1 MEYNKSHLQKAVDKA
16 ITSANLPENQ
26 IEFIEGRAK
35 ASVSSITTQETED
48 LHINLLVTPH
58 KETIN
63 PINGSA
69 LTSSASFTIV
79 RKSDG
84 EVISF
89 PYTSDYSGFSPS
101 EIKEGDL
108 VTLLKNG
115 HKKSLFNAFARGD
128 KLGGLDF
135 TNYHS
140 EFGFEYFKNAHLEDV
155 VHKSFPQNLVGYQGS
170 QVLSDR
176 NTSRPTSIKADDFI
190 EHFDDYP
197 GELYSRVIATKSFL
211 ERFDIDTEHAE
222 QMDQAY
228 RNDDAQIKAEFKAVV
243 MTQISPYLPL
253 SITIDN
259 IKKYQP
265 SELCFILAGDGD
277 AKRYRQEFIDRTHDL
292 LGVDNTDRTKG
303 IGRLTGWRQVY
314 GYPRKEINV
323 DDAARFHSH
332 FLKDKYGRVDDKCVD
347 IIDSGRYPMKHIV
360 EKHGFAAMSKKQF
373 TNAMGLVQKLP
384 NMPWV
389 GNFNDCLSL
398 AKIPK
403 EWLIDKPDGEIIF
416 DIPSYATHD
425 TMLRR
430 LAPSLQL
437 TGKLID
443 EAQVSGDKRT
453 LKQLSDKWKWLS
465 KQDGR
470 PLHKRLAEVEKKNK
484 ADTLD
489 DFGRL
494 CTNLMEGV
502 IYRVLQDHPSDDF
515 GEAVELV
522 DEVTLVLHTDILKD
536 KYKAWLDNDF
546 DQDDYIT
553 QEQKHHKE
561 EYGEDLDYDSIEVIY
576 PSEDVEDIHE
586 LSAREFNNAMSS
598 SIPSYKDHLE
608 ANVRA
613 HNNDSKLRREIANFS
628 TENVEWGAFID
639 EPYSMGPYFVEAIS
653 DKKALLNEANEMDH
667 CVFSYLPKCLS
678 GDSIILSI
686 KDKVSGQH
694 VATAELSH
702 QGDDDYRIEQL
713 YGFKNANVD
722 GSVRELMDELI
733 EKIASG
739 DVPVNDDIS
748 VTTDLTY
755 IEDDPLQHGTIL
767 STVPY
772 DTDAAFLALFA
783 LENNMPKGFSFDEFL
798 IKNTGSFTDIWY
810 KSTFK
815 ESIDSIR
822 ELALTAE
829 VKPIDVVRTKAR
841 LSLEKFSDV
850 PEAIMKE
857 NRMKKTI
864 KDCISEYSDAL
875 EPEQLSKKINDV
887 VDGLYGVSFLREEL
901 EDVLIDGK
909 EVSHIVTGVEYRDG
923 WYDHDRQQVTL
934 FDAIERSHKIED
946 RENSQQ
952 KLAM

>member
-16 ITSANLPENQ
+16 VASANLPENQ
-26 IEFIEGRAK
+26 IKFIEDRAK
-35 ASVSSITTQETED
+35 ASVSSITTQETDD
-48 LHINLLVTPH
+48 LHINLLITPH

-63 PINGSA
+63 PVNGSA
-69 LTSSASFTIV
+69 LTSSATFTIV

-89 PYTSDYSGFSPS
+89 PYTSDYTDFTPS
-101 EIKEGDL
+101 RLEEGDL
-108 VTLLKNG
+108 VSVLNSS
-115 HKKSLFNAFARGD
+115 HKKSLFTAFSRGD

-135 TNYHS
+135 TSYHS
-140 EFGFEYFKNAHLEDV
+140 KFGVEYFKNARSEDV
-155 VHKSFPQNLVGYQGS
+155 VYQSFPQNIGGYQGS
-170 QVLSDR
+170 QLTSDR

-190 EHFDDYP
+190 ENFDDYP
-197 GELYSRVIATKSFL
+197 GDLYSRVISTKSFL
-211 ERFDIDTEHAE
+211 ERFDIDAEHAE
-222 QMDQAY
+222 KINQAY
-228 RNDDAQIKAEFKAVV
+228 HNDDAQIKAEFKAVV
-243 MTQISPYLPL
+243 MTQVSPHLPL
-253 SITIDN
+253 SITEDN
-259 IKKYQP
+259 INKYQP
-265 SELCFILAGDGD
+265 SELCFILAGEGD
-277 AKRYRQEFIDRTHDL
+277 AKRYRQEFIDRTHSL
-292 LGVDNTDRTKG
+292 LGVDNTDRTKN

-314 GYPRKEINV
+314 GYANREVNV
-323 DDAARFHSH
+323 DNSAQFYSH
-332 FLKDKYGRVDDKCVD
+332 FLKDKYGRVDSQCVD

-373 TNAMGLVQKLP
+373 SSAMGLVQKRP
-384 NMPWV
+384 DMPWV
-389 GNFNDCLSL
+389 GSFKDCLSL

-403 EWLIDKPDGEIIF
+403 EWLLDKPDGEIIF

-443 EAQVSGDKRT
+443 EAQVSGDKRA

-470 PLHKRLAEVEKKNK
+470 PLHKRLADVEKKYK

-515 GEAVELV
+515 GAAVKLV
-522 DEVTLVLHTDILKD
+522 DEVVLELDTEVLKE
-536 KYKAWLDNDF
+536 KYKEWLDSDF
-546 DQDDYIT
+546 DQDDYVT
-553 QEQKHHKE
+553 EQQKYHLK
-561 EYGEDLDYDSIEVIY
+561 EYGEELDYDSVEVIY
-576 PSEDVEDIHE
+576 PSEDVDDIHE
-586 LSAREFNNAMSS
+586 LSAREFNNAMKV

-639 EPYSMGPYFVEAIS
+639 EPHSMGPYFVEPIS
-653 DKKALLNEANEMDH
+653 DKKALLNEANEMDY

-702 QGDDDYRIEQL
+702 QGGEDYRIEQL

-722 GSVRELMDELI
+722 GSVRELMDGFI
-733 EKIASG
+733 DDIASG
-739 DVPVNDDIS
+739 DVLVNTDIA

-755 IEDDPLQHGTIL
+755 IEDDPLAHGTIL

-772 DTDAAFLALFA
+772 DTDAAYLALFA
-783 LENNMPKGFSFDEFL
+783 LESNMPKGFSFDKFL
-798 IKNTGSFTDIWY
+798 TKNTGSFTDIWY
-810 KSTFK
+810 KSTFR
-815 ESIDSIR
+815 ESVDSIR
-822 ELALTAE
+822 ELAVTAG

-841 LSLEKFSDV
+841 LSLEEFTDV
-850 PEAIMKE
+850 PEAVLKE

-864 KDCISEYSDAL
+864 SDCISEYSDAL

-887 VDGLYGVSFLREEL
+887 VDGLYGVTFLRQEL
-901 EDVLIDGK
+901 EDALMDGK

-923 WYDHDRQQVTL
+923 WFDHDRQQVTL

-946 RENSQQ
+946 RENAQQ

>member
-16 ITSANLPENQ
+16 ITSTNLPENQ
-26 IEFIEGRAK
+26 IKFIEDRAK
-35 ASVSSITTQETED
+35 ASVSSITTQETDE
-48 LHINLLVTPH
+48 LYINLLITPH

-63 PINGSA
+63 PVNGSGVM
-69 LTSSASFTIV
+69 SSATFTIV

-89 PYTSDYSGFSPS
+89 PYTSDHTDFTPS
-101 EIKEGDL
+101 RVEGGDL
-108 VTLLKNG
+108 VTVLKSA
-115 HKKSLFNAFARGD
+115 HKESLFNAFARGD

-135 TNYHS
+135 TSYRS
-140 EFGFEYFKNAHLEDV
+140 EFGVQYLKNARPEDI
-155 VHKSFPQNLVGYQGS
+155 VHRSFPQNIGGYPGIQLV
-170 QVLSDR
+170 SDR
-176 NTSRPTSIKADDFI
+176 NTSRASSVKADDFI
-190 EHFDDYP
+190 ENFDDYP
-197 GELYSRVIATKSFL
+197 GELYSRVISTQSFL

-222 QMDQAY
+222 KINKAY
-228 RNDDAQIKAEFKAVV
+228 LNDDNQIKAEFESLV
-243 MTQISPYLPL
+243 MKQIYPHLPL
-253 SITIDN
+253 SLTADN

-265 SELCFILAGDGD
+265 AELCFILAGEGD
-277 AKRYRQEFIDRTHDL
+277 AKRYRKEFIDRTHDL
-292 LGVDNTDRTKG
+292 LGVDNTDRTKS
-303 IGRLTGWRQVY
+303 IGRLVGWRQVY
-314 GYPRKEINV
+314 GSSNKEV
-323 DDAARFHSH
+323 DVEKSAQFYSH
-332 FLKDKYGRVDDKCVD
+332 FLKDQYGRTDDKCID
-347 IIDSGRYPMKHIV
+347 IIDSGRYPIKHIV
-360 EKHGFAAMSKKQF
+360 EKHGFGAMSKKQF
-373 TNAMGLVQKLP
+373 TSAMNLLTLTP
-384 NMPWV
+384 NMPWI
-389 GNFNDCLSL
+389 GSFENCLSL

-403 EWLIDKPDGEIIF
+403 EWLIDKPGGKVIFEI
-416 DIPSYATHD
+416 PKYATHD
-425 TMLRR
+425 MMLRR

-443 EAQVSGDKRT
+443 EAQVTGDKRT

-470 PLHKRLAEVEKKNK
+470 PLHKRLDEVEKKNK

-502 IYRVLQDHPSDDF
+502 IYRVLQDHPSYDL
-515 GEAVELV
+515 GQAVELV
-522 DEVTLVLHTDILKD
+522 DEVTLVLHVDILKE
-536 KYKAWLDNDF
+536 KYKEWLDSDF
-546 DQDDYIT
+546 DPDEYVSDQQDYHL
-553 QEQKHHKE
+553 K
-561 EYGEDLDYDSIEVIY
+561 EYGEEIDYDSVEVIY
-576 PSEDVEDIHE
+576 PSEDVDDIHE
-586 LSAREFNNAMSS
+586 LSAREFNNAMKT

-628 TENVEWGAFID
+628 TENIEWGAFID
-639 EPYSMGPYFVEAIS
+639 EPCSMGPYFVEAIS

-667 CVFSYLPKCLS
+667 CVFSYLPRCLS

-702 QGDDDYRIEQL
+702 QGDDDYRVEQL
-713 YGFKNANVD
+713 YGFKNSNVD
-722 GSVRELMDELI
+722 GSVRKLMDEFI
-733 EKIASG
+733 EKIALG
-739 DVPVNDDIS
+739 DIPVNDDIA

-772 DTDAAFLALFA
+772 DTDAAYLALFA

-798 IKNTGSFTDIWY
+798 SKHTGSFTEIWY

-815 ESIDSIR
+815 ESVDNIR
-822 ELALTAE
+822 ELAVE
-829 VKPIDVVRTKAR
+829 SGIKPIDVVRTKAR
-841 LSLEKFSDV
+841 LSLDKFTDV
-850 PEAIMKE
+850 PEAITKE

-864 KDCISEYSDAL
+864 DDCISEYSDAL
-875 EPEQLSKKINDV
+875 EPEQLSKKINSV
-887 VDGLYGVSFLREEL
+887 IDGLYGVTFLREEL
-901 EDVLIDGK
+901 ENALMDGK

-946 RENSQQ
+946 RESSQQ

>member
-1 MEYNKSHLQKAVDKA
+1 
-16 ITSANLPENQ
+16 
-26 IEFIEGRAK
+26 
-35 ASVSSITTQETED
+35 
-48 LHINLLVTPH
+48 
-58 KETIN
+58 
-63 PINGSA
+63 
-69 LTSSASFTIV
+69 
-79 RKSDG
+79 
-84 EVISF
+84 
-89 PYTSDYSGFSPS
+89 
-101 EIKEGDL
+101 
-108 VTLLKNG
+108 
-115 HKKSLFNAFARGD
+115 
-128 KLGGLDF
+128 
-135 TNYHS
+135 
-140 EFGFEYFKNAHLEDV
+140 
-155 VHKSFPQNLVGYQGS
+155 
-170 QVLSDR
+170 
-176 NTSRPTSIKADDFI
+176 
-190 EHFDDYP
+190 
-197 GELYSRVIATKSFL
+197 
-211 ERFDIDTEHAE
+211 
-222 QMDQAY
+222 
-228 RNDDAQIKAEFKAVV
+228 
-243 MTQISPYLPL
+243 
-253 SITIDN
+253 
-259 IKKYQP
+259 
-265 SELCFILAGDGD
+265 
-277 AKRYRQEFIDRTHDL
+277 
-292 LGVDNTDRTKG
+292 
-303 IGRLTGWRQVY
+303 
-314 GYPRKEINV
+314 
-323 DDAARFHSH
+323 
-332 FLKDKYGRVDDKCVD
+332 
-347 IIDSGRYPMKHIV
+347 
-360 EKHGFAAMSKKQF
+360 
-373 TNAMGLVQKLP
+373 
-384 NMPWV
+384 
-389 GNFNDCLSL
+389 
-398 AKIPK
+398 
-403 EWLIDKPDGEIIF
+403 
-416 DIPSYATHD
+416 
-425 TMLRR
+425 
-430 LAPSLQL
+430 
-437 TGKLID
+437 
-443 EAQVSGDKRT
+443 
-453 LKQLSDKWKWLS
+453 
-465 KQDGR
+465 
-470 PLHKRLAEVEKKNK
+470 K

-515 GEAVELV
+515 GEAVKLVGEVVLEL
-522 DEVTLVLHTDILKD
+522 DTEVLKE
-536 KYKAWLDNDF
+536 KYKEWLDSDF
-546 DQDDYIT
+546 DSGEYVSEQQDYHL
-553 QEQKHHKE
+553 K
-561 EYGEDLDYDSIEVIY
+561 EYGEELDADSVEVIY
-576 PSEDVEDIHE
+576 PSEDVDDIYE
-586 LSAREFNNAMSS
+586 LSAREFNNAMKT

-628 TENVEWGAFID
+628 TENIEWGAFLD
-639 EPYSMGPYFVEAIS
+639 EPYSMGPYFIEPIS

-702 QGDDDYRIEQL
+702 HGDDDYRIEQL

-722 GSVRELMDELI
+722 GSVRELMDEFI

-755 IEDDPLQHGTIL
+755 IEDDPLEHGTIL

-772 DTDAAFLALFA
+772 DTDAAFLALFV
-783 LENNMPKGFSFDEFL
+783 LESNMPKGFSFDEFL
-798 IKNTGSFTDIWY
+798 TKNTGSFTDIWY

-841 LSLEKFSDV
+841 LSLEKFADV

-901 EDVLIDGK
+901 QDALIDGK

-952 KLAM
+952 KLSM